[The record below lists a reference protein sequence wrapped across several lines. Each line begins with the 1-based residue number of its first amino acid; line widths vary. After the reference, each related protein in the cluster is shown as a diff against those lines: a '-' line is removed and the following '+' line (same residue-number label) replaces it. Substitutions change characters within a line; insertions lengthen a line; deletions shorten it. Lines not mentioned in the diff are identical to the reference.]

1 MAKLRRPAVAGRFA
15 YWDEQVRTFQ
25 GGGSR
30 WAARPVPCWSFQL
43 PARWHGLA
51 FTLAGSDTPDEVL
64 AYLDEIVEKG
74 VLSPEERARSE
85 AFYRRLFPQDA
96 MHTHGE

>member
-1 MAKLRRPAVAGRFA
+1 
-15 YWDEQVRTFQ
+15 
-25 GGGSR
+25 
-30 WAARPVPCWSFQL
+30 L

-74 VLSPEERARSE
+74 VLSPKGTRPQRSVLPTVILGMTNL
-85 AFYRRLFPQDA
+85 R
-96 MHTHGE
+96 